1 MVRRLALTIILYV
14 YIFEWFM
21 VQRNGYD
28 LYEVLLKLQH
38 GGAGNLVET
47 DALNHLDSIAHLLLL
62 FSGYLEVL

>member
-1 MVRRLALTIILYV
+1 
-14 YIFEWFM
+14 M

-38 GGAGNLVET
+38 SGAGNLVET